1 MRGFSLMEML
11 VALAILGVLLAV
23 GAVGLLGYLETARL
37 NQARQE
43 VATALRLVGNR
54 ALSESQPYTVRV
66 HSGTPGTPARIS
78 WARAGSTGEL
88 GSVTVP
94 HNVRVSVNPN
104 RPMQYVG
111 RGFPVEQYVLTLERG
126 SRSATVVVLTTGK
139 VVTP

>member
-1 MRGFSLMEML
+1 MRGFSLVEML
-11 VALAILGVLLAV
+11 VALAVLGVLLAV
-23 GAVGLLGYLETARL
+23 GAVVLLGYLETTRL

-66 HSGTPGTPARIS
+66 RSGTPARIS

-88 GSVTVP
+88 GSITVP
-94 HNVRVSVNPN
+94 HNVRVSVSPN
-104 RPMQYVG
+104 GPIQYVG
-111 RGFPVEQYVLTLERG
+111 RGFPVRQYVLTLERG

>member
-1 MRGFSLMEML
+1 MRGFSLVEML
-11 VALAILGVLLAV
+11 VALAVLGVLLAV
-23 GAVGLLGYLETARL
+23 GAVGLLGYLETTRL

-43 VATALRLVGNR
+43 VAAALRLVGNR
-54 ALSESQPYTVRV
+54 ALSESQPYTVGV
-66 HSGTPGTPARIS
+66 HSGPPARIS

-94 HNVRVSVNPN
+94 HNVRVSVDPDG
-104 RPMQYVG
+104 PMQYVG
-111 RGFPVEQYVLTLERG
+111 RGFPVQQYVLTLERG

>member
-1 MRGFSLMEML
+1 MRGFSLVEML
-11 VALAILGVLLAV
+11 VVLAILGVLLAV
-23 GAVGLLGYLETARL
+23 GAVGLLGYLETTRL

-43 VATALRLVGNR
+43 VATALRLVGNK

-66 HSGTPGTPARIS
+66 HSGTPARIS

-94 HNVRVSVNPN
+94 HNVRVSVNPSG
-104 RPMQYVG
+104 PIQYVG
-111 RGFPVEQYVLTLERG
+111 RGFPVQQHVLTLERG

>member
-1 MRGFSLMEML
+1 MRGFSLVEML

-23 GAVGLLGYLETARL
+23 GAVGLLGYLETTRL

-43 VATALRLVGNR
+43 VATALRLVGNK

-66 HSGTPGTPARIS
+66 RSGTPARIS

-88 GSVTVP
+88 GSITVP
-94 HNVRVSVNPN
+94 HNVRVSVSPN
-104 RPMQYVG
+104 GPIQYVG
-111 RGFPVEQYVLTLERG
+111 RGFPVRQYVLTLERG

>member
-1 MRGFSLMEML
+1 MRGFSLVEML

-23 GAVGLLGYLETARL
+23 GAVGLLGYLETTRL

-66 HSGTPGTPARIS
+66 RSGTPARIS

-88 GSVTVP
+88 GSITVP
-94 HNVRVSVNPN
+94 HNVRVSVSPN
-104 RPMQYVG
+104 GPIQYVG
-111 RGFPVEQYVLTLERG
+111 RGFPVRQYVLTLERG

>member
-1 MRGFSLMEML
+1 MRGFSLVEML

-23 GAVGLLGYLETARL
+23 GAVGLLGYLETTRL

-43 VATALRLVGNR
+43 VAAALRLVGNR

-66 HSGTPGTPARIS
+66 RSGTPARIS

-88 GSVTVP
+88 GSITVP
-94 HNVRVSVNPN
+94 HNVRVSVSPN
-104 RPMQYVG
+104 GPIQYVG
-111 RGFPVEQYVLTLERG
+111 RGFPVRQYVLTLERG